1 MKETFSLTP
10 FSSSELDLKITGTIE
25 RRDRHLAVR
34 YDLVGNLSEVV
45 LPLEV
50 GEERS
55 AADFPKRKHELWKT
69 TCFEFFLGVKHS
81 DRYWEFNLSPAGH
94 WNVYRFEG
102 YRYGMEEETA
112 LTTLPFKVEHQ
123 PEMLSL
129 ALDCDLSSIDALPF
143 SNQMAPSDRALE
155 VAITAVIESKSGEI
169 TYWALTHPGAEAD
182 FHRRDSFIIEL

>member
-10 FSSSELDLKITGTIE
+10 FSSPELALKITGTIE
-25 RRDRHLAVR
+25 RHDRHLAIR
-34 YDLVGNLSEVV
+34 YDLVGDLAEVV
-45 LPLEV
+45 VPLEEGDGQSTACFV
-50 GEERS
+50 R
-55 AADFPKRKHELWKT
+55 RKHELWKT

-81 DRYWEFNLSPAGH
+81 DLYWEFNLSPAGH